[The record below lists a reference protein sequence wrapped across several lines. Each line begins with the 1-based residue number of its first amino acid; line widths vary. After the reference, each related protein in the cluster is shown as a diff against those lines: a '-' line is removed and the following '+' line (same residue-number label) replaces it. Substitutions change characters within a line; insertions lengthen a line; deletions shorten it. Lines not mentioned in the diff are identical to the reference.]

1 MPKIKILVSI
11 IVGLVM
17 TVELLPAQAAVNTTS
32 NNSSLSLVS
41 TAPTMIAS
49 RAGYRRRHYRSWYQR
64 SGSGRGGF
72 RRGDGYGRYYQ
83 SGGGR
88 SGFRRHD
95 NHQSGG
101 GRGGFRGGAAHG
113 SNCTA
118 SRAGM
123 ICR

>member
-17 TVELLPAQAAVNTTS
+17 TVELLPAQAAVSPTS
-32 NNSSLSLVS
+32 NNSSLVITSPMM
-41 TAPTMIAS
+41 AN
-49 RAGYRRRHYRSWYQR
+49 RAGYRRRHHRSWHHR
-64 SGSGRGGF
+64 SGGGRGGF
-72 RRGDGYGRYYQ
+72 GRGDGHGRYYQ

-88 SGFRRHD
+88 GGFRRGD
-95 NHQSGG
+95 DHQSGG
-101 GRGGFRGGAAHG
+101 GRGGFGGGAAHG